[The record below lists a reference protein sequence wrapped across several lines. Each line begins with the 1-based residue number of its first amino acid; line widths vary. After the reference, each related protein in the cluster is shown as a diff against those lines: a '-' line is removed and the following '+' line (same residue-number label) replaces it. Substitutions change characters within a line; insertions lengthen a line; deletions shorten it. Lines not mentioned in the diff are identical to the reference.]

1 MGIRRWGKSLAPGK
15 WPSCHSLGWRTLKWI
30 YNLLRL
36 ILELFLG
43 LRSWRWQSWEVLE
56 SLGKILWNHQWK
68 GHCDWTMCWNM
79 HLHSFFSWWKKN
91 KDRRMQ
97 KKSAWCHERSEKF
110 DFETASLSM
119 EVTEWKKHALWPCS
133 RLQLHLLLV
142 KNTQWGTQ
150 WGHLQLHWRQFL
162 WPCSMKLLV
171 WLRLFRLP
179 VRIACL
185 ESNACRLLRPVCL
198 PVRWTLKPR
207 LPPWWL
213 YCSAADAKLTWL
225 HNTWARFLRVFK
237 TSRQPENIPSHLAHS
252 VVGHFI
258 SAN

>member
-56 SLGKILWNHQWK
+56 SLGKILWNHQLK
-68 GHCDWTMCWNM
+68 GQCDWTMCWNM

-110 DFETASLSM
+110 DL
-119 EVTEWKKHALWPCS
+119 
-133 RLQLHLLLV
+133 RQLHYLWRWLSGKSMLLGRV
-142 KNTQWGTQ
+142 QGFSYICCWSKIHSEGI
-150 WGHLQLHWRQFL
+150 
-162 WPCSMKLLV
+162 CSCIGGNSSGL
-171 WLRLFRLP
+171 
-179 VRIACL
+179 A
-185 ESNACRLLRPVCL
+185 
-198 PVRWTLKPR
+198 
-207 LPPWWL
+207 PWNSW
-213 YCSAADAKLTWL
+213 
-225 HNTWARFLRVFK
+225 F
-237 TSRQPENIPSHLAHS
+237 
-252 VVGHFI
+252 G
-258 SAN
+258 